1 MDILLT
7 LLDDK
12 TSVVS
17 NWRILGII
25 SLRGSTPRLAII
37 FYYRLSNGRPFICK
51 NATFSL
57 YFSIKL
63 ELKVRKGENVGLF
76 SDIWSSVKDK
86 LSTTDLTGYDALF
99 NAQVT
104 LGIKNAALE
113 SCVSYLART
122 VSKGKFLF
130 KNESSITDS
139 KFDYALN
146 MRPNPNQTA
155 SEFKISMIKKLL
167 NGELLVIQD
176 GDQFYIAD
184 NFVTNYSLDGNT
196 YTGVTVNFSNSKVSN
211 APNSGPYAQ
220 KYFNRTFIQGVDC
233 FHLDNDNIGIKKYV
247 DSLWDDYGKLFGI
260 LIANQL
266 RVGQV
271 RAKISIPVTSKIDDN
286 ERIKL
291 QQQYA
296 TTLYEKMMNDPIV
309 FIPADDKSKSSYDE
323 ISSSKSATLQNQITD
338 FWSLKKVF
346 IGEVAGLLG
355 IPPALVLGE
364 TANNSENLD
373 LAIESA
379 VIPLGNKLSE
389 GFASILIKK
398 SGYSVGNTLQMTG
411 FKTINILDR
420 ADAIDKVGSSGVVKI
435 NEVREA
441 SNLPPITDGDRFI
454 MTKNYEE
461 KGKNSE
467 DT

>member
-1 MDILLT
+1 MWCDNPQI
-7 LLDDK
+7 K
-12 TSVVS
+12 
-17 NWRILGII
+17 
-25 SLRGSTPRLAII
+25 
-37 FYYRLSNGRPFICK
+37 LSEMAAFIYK

-86 LSTTDLTGYDALF
+86 LSATDLTGYDALF

-122 VSKGKFLF
+122 VSKGKFVF

-309 FIPADDKSKSSYDE
+309 FIPADDKAKSSYDE

-420 ADAIDKVGSSGVVKI
+420 ADAIDKAGSSGVIKV

-441 SNLPPITDGDRFI
+441 ANLPPTEDGDRFI

>member
-1 MDILLT
+1 MWCDNPQI
-7 LLDDK
+7 K
-12 TSVVS
+12 
-17 NWRILGII
+17 
-25 SLRGSTPRLAII
+25 
-37 FYYRLSNGRPFICK
+37 LSEMAAFIYK

-99 NAQVT
+99 NAQIT

-122 VSKGKFLF
+122 VSKGKFVF

-309 FIPADDKSKSSYDE
+309 FIPADDKAKSSYDE

-420 ADAIDKVGSSGVVKI
+420 ADAIDKVGSSGVVKV

-441 SNLPPITDGDRFI
+441 ANLPPTEDGDRFI

>member
-1 MDILLT
+1 M
-7 LLDDK
+7 
-12 TSVVS
+12 
-17 NWRILGII
+17 
-25 SLRGSTPRLAII
+25 
-37 FYYRLSNGRPFICK
+37 
-51 NATFSL
+51 
-57 YFSIKL
+57 
-63 ELKVRKGENVGLF
+63 GLF

-99 NAQVT
+99 NAQIT

-122 VSKGKFLF
+122 VSKGKFVF

-247 DSLWDDYGKLFGI
+247 DSLWDDYGRLFGI

-271 RAKISIPVTSKIDDN
+271 RAKISIPVNSKLEDN
-286 ERIKL
+286 ERKKL

-296 TTLYEKMMNDPIV
+296 TTLYDKMMNDPIV
-309 FIPADDKSKSSYDE
+309 FIPADDKAKSSYDE

-420 ADAIDKVGSSGVVKI
+420 ADAIDKVGSSGVVKV

-441 SNLPPITDGDRFI
+441 SNLPPIPDGDRFI
-454 MTKNYEE
+454 MTKNYQKEGVPIE
-461 KGKNSE
+461 NS
-467 DT
+467 

>member
-1 MDILLT
+1 MWCDNPQI
-7 LLDDK
+7 K
-12 TSVVS
+12 
-17 NWRILGII
+17 
-25 SLRGSTPRLAII
+25 
-37 FYYRLSNGRPFICK
+37 LSEMAAFIYK
-51 NATFSL
+51 NATFSP

-122 VSKGKFLF
+122 VSKGKFVF

-155 SEFKISMIKKLL
+155 SEFKVSMIKKLL

-176 GDQFYIAD
+176 DDQFYIAD

-196 YTGVTVNFSNSKVSN
+196 YTGVTVNFSNSKASN

-271 RAKISIPVTSKIDDN
+271 RAKISIPVNSKLEDN
-286 ERIKL
+286 ERKKL

-296 TTLYEKMMNDPIV
+296 TTLYDKMMNDPVV
-309 FIPADDKSKSSYDE
+309 FIPADDKAKSSYDE

-373 LAIESA
+373 LVIESA

-420 ADAIDKVGSSGVVKI
+420 ADAIDKAGSSGVIKV

-441 SNLPPITDGDRFI
+441 ANLPPTEDGDRFI

>member
-1 MDILLT
+1 M
-7 LLDDK
+7 
-12 TSVVS
+12 
-17 NWRILGII
+17 
-25 SLRGSTPRLAII
+25 
-37 FYYRLSNGRPFICK
+37 SNGQPFIYK

-99 NAQVT
+99 NAQIT

-122 VSKGKFLF
+122 VSKGKFVF

-309 FIPADDKSKSSYDE
+309 FIPADDKAKSSYDE

-420 ADAIDKVGSSGVVKI
+420 ADAIDKVGSSGVVKV

-441 SNLPPITDGDRFI
+441 SNLPPIPDGDRFI
-454 MTKNYEE
+454 MTKNYQKEGVPSE
-461 KGKNSE
+461 NS
-467 DT
+467 

>member
-1 MDILLT
+1 MWCDNPQI
-7 LLDDK
+7 K
-12 TSVVS
+12 
-17 NWRILGII
+17 
-25 SLRGSTPRLAII
+25 
-37 FYYRLSNGRPFICK
+37 LSEMAAFIYK

-86 LSTTDLTGYDALF
+86 LSATDLTGYDALF

-122 VSKGKFLF
+122 VSKGKFVF

-155 SEFKISMIKKLL
+155 SEFKVSMIKKLV

-176 GDQFYIAD
+176 DDQFYIAD

-309 FIPADDKSKSSYDE
+309 FIPADDKAKSSYDE

-420 ADAIDKVGSSGVVKI
+420 ADAIDKAGSSGVIKV

-441 SNLPPITDGDRFI
+441 ANLPPTEDGDRFI

>member
-1 MDILLT
+1 M
-7 LLDDK
+7 
-12 TSVVS
+12 
-17 NWRILGII
+17 
-25 SLRGSTPRLAII
+25 
-37 FYYRLSNGRPFICK
+37 YK

-104 LGIKNAALE
+104 LGIKDAALE
-113 SCVSYLART
+113 SCVSYLARI
-122 VSKGKFLF
+122 VSKGKFVF

-211 APNSGPYAQ
+211 VPNSGPYAQ

-271 RAKISIPVTSKIDDN
+271 RAKISIPVNSKLEDN
-286 ERIKL
+286 ERKKL

-296 TTLYEKMMNDPIV
+296 TTLYDKMMNDPVV
-309 FIPADDKSKSSYDE
+309 FIPADDKSKSLYDE

-379 VIPLGNKLSE
+379 AIPLGNKLSE

-411 FKTINILDR
+411 FKTVNILDR
-420 ADAIDKVGSSGVVKI
+420 ADAIDKAGSSGVIKV

-441 SNLPPITDGDRFI
+441 ANLPPTEDGDRFI

>member
-1 MDILLT
+1 MWCDNPQI
-7 LLDDK
+7 K
-12 TSVVS
+12 
-17 NWRILGII
+17 
-25 SLRGSTPRLAII
+25 
-37 FYYRLSNGRPFICK
+37 LSEMAAFIYK
-51 NATFSL
+51 NATFSF

-86 LSTTDLTGYDALF
+86 LSTTDLTGYDAFF

-113 SCVSYLART
+113 SCVSYLARI
-122 VSKGKFLF
+122 VSKGKFVF

-155 SEFKISMIKKLL
+155 SEFKISMIKNLL

-271 RAKISIPVTSKIDDN
+271 RAKISIPVNSKLEDN
-286 ERIKL
+286 ERKKL

-296 TTLYEKMMNDPIV
+296 TTLYDKMMNDPVV

-379 VIPLGNKLSE
+379 AIPLGNKLSE

-411 FKTINILDR
+411 FKTVNILDR
-420 ADAIDKVGSSGVVKI
+420 ADAIDKAGSSGVIKV

-441 SNLPPITDGDRFI
+441 ANLPPTEDGDRFI

>member
-1 MDILLT
+1 M
-7 LLDDK
+7 K
-12 TSVVS
+12 SVAEGLGS
-17 NWRILGII
+17 N
-25 SLRGSTPRLAII
+25 PRLAII
-37 FYYRLSNGRPFICK
+37 FYYRLSIGQPFIYK

-122 VSKGKFLF
+122 VSKGKFVF

-271 RAKISIPVTSKIDDN
+271 RAKISIPVNSKLEDN
-286 ERIKL
+286 ERKKL

-296 TTLYEKMMNDPIV
+296 TTLYDKMMNDPIV

-420 ADAIDKVGSSGVVKI
+420 ADAIDKAGSSGVIKV

-441 SNLPPITDGDRFI
+441 ANLPPTEDGDRFI

>member
-1 MDILLT
+1 MWCDNPQI
-7 LLDDK
+7 K
-12 TSVVS
+12 
-17 NWRILGII
+17 
-25 SLRGSTPRLAII
+25 
-37 FYYRLSNGRPFICK
+37 LSEMAAFIYK

-99 NAQVT
+99 NAQIT

-122 VSKGKFLF
+122 VSKGKFVF

-155 SEFKISMIKKLL
+155 SEFKISMIKTLL

-220 KYFNRTFIQGVDC
+220 KYFNRTFIQGVNC

-309 FIPADDKSKSSYDE
+309 FIPADDKAKSSYDE

-420 ADAIDKVGSSGVVKI
+420 ADAIDKAGSSGVIKI

-441 SNLPPITDGDRFI
+441 ANLPPTEDGDRFI